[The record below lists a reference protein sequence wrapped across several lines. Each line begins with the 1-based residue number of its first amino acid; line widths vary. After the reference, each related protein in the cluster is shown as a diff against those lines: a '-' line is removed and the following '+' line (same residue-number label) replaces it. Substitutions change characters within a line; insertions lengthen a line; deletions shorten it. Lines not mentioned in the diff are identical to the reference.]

1 MSVVLQCTHQAKVVL
16 GLNSVRQEIKEQ
28 KVLDIDNP
36 HEAAIE
42 ELQKAMAEGDRF
54 ASDLEIVVLAD
65 LRRKEKKD
73 E

>member
-1 MSVVLQCTHQAKVVL
+1 M
-16 GLNSVRQEIKEQ
+16 
-28 KVLDIDNP
+28 LDIDNP
-36 HEAAIE
+36 HEAAVE

-65 LRRKEKKD
+65 LHKKEKKD

>member
-1 MSVVLQCTHQAKVVL
+1 M
-16 GLNSVRQEIKEQ
+16 
-28 KVLDIDNP
+28 LDIDNP

-65 LRRKEKKD
+65 LHRSKPKD
-73 E
+73 MTNPVKGLKLSLFPMKNEC